1 MIVSACSQMDIDGFR
16 SVTAVSCDFCD
27 RTCFRLCRIIK
38 CKIVIKIV
46 SSNCFCHLIFISIC
60 RGSTVDYSGVTLLVL
75 KFDRTNK
82 TKR

>member
-1 MIVSACSQMDIDGFR
+1 MVSDQLQLFHVIFVIGRVFVCVELSNA
-16 SVTAVSCDFCD
+16 
-27 RTCFRLCRIIK
+27 
-38 CKIVIKIV
+38 KIVIKIV

-75 KFDRTNK
+75 KFERTNK